1 MDPRLRTESSHAP
14 ASGRPAYRART
25 SGPGWQDWLRPL
37 STVPQFPYSLAR
49 LSESCQAMPAKLVHD
64 EPLRLITVI
73 SFRIVAL
80 G

>member
-1 MDPRLRTESSHAP
+1 VPGTCVTVTLEGCRPLLAEVHGLRLHYS
-14 ASGRPAYRART
+14 
-25 SGPGWQDWLRPL
+25 LRPL